1 MQNTAVV
8 LKVSSDAVNCSRL
21 LPKVYNY
28 NGDFLDNIGEGTE
41 INSTREIFVVNNS
54 GVVNISSN
62 ENIFCSTG
70 KVH

>member
-1 MQNTAVV
+1 MQNTAGV

-54 GVVNISSN
+54 GVV
-62 ENIFCSTG
+62 
-70 KVH
+70 

>member
-1 MQNTAVV
+1 MHNNAVV

-28 NGDFLDNIGEGTE
+28 NGDFLDNIVEGTE
-41 INSTREIFVVNNS
+41 INSIREIFIVNNV